1 MDSLQKCAKA
11 FDQLTRYQYH
21 FVIGRK
27 GQTLK
32 FTVSFDPSDF
42 HHLAGLH
49 KLKDNVRLQTGQ
61 RSTIFRD
68 VLDGKYP
75 FEQIKHSAYFSEM
88 EQRLTPLAHLVDF
101 LDSNEIIFRYN
112 EKANRF
118 SAIQA
123 DYLLLNDVK
132 EIPVYVFLAQRT
144 GQETYVCR
152 TLFPKTGKD
161 YTVGQPKYT
170 LLQKEKCNLITGE
183 TIVQYDRLS
192 QKSSTDFLII
202 LAPLRKCRNSLEY
215 QAFPAF
221 CVSEDTPHIMA
232 YRSLIWRSK
241 VVKP

>member
-75 FEQIKHSAYFSEM
+75 FEQIKHSAYFREM
-88 EQRLTPLAHLVDF
+88 EQRLTPLAHLEEF

-132 EIPVYVFLAQRT
+132 EIPVYMFFWRNARGRRRMSVGLS
-144 GQETYVCR
+144 
-152 TLFPKTGKD
+152 FPKPVK
-161 YTVGQPKYT
+161 
-170 LLQKEKCNLITGE
+170 
-183 TIVQYDRLS
+183 TIPWAS
-192 QKSSTDFLII
+192 QSTRCFKRKSAI
-202 LAPLRKCRNSLEY
+202 
-215 QAFPAF
+215 
-221 CVSEDTPHIMA
+221 
-232 YRSLIWRSK
+232 
-241 VVKP
+241 

>member
-11 FDQLTRYQYH
+11 FNQLTRYQYH

-32 FTVSFDPSDF
+32 FMVSFEPSDF

-49 KLKDNVRLQTGQ
+49 KLKDHVRLQTGQ
-61 RSTIFRD
+61 RSAIFRD

-88 EQRLTPLAHLVDF
+88 EQRLAPLTHLEEF
-101 LDSNEIIFRYN
+101 LDSDEIIFRYN
-112 EKANRF
+112 ERANRF

-123 DYLLLNDVK
+123 DYLLLNDVE

-144 GQETYVCR
+144 GQQTYVCR

-192 QKSSTDFLII
+192 PK
-202 LAPLRKCRNSLEY
+202 K
-215 QAFPAF
+215 
-221 CVSEDTPHIMA
+221 
-232 YRSLIWRSK
+232 
-241 VVKP
+241 

>member
-75 FEQIKHSAYFSEM
+75 FEQIKHSAYFREM
-88 EQRLTPLAHLVDF
+88 EQRLTPLAHLEEF

-152 TLFPKTGKD
+152 TLFLKA
-161 YTVGQPKYT
+161 
-170 LLQKEKCNLITGE
+170 
-183 TIVQYDRLS
+183 S
-192 QKSSTDFLII
+192 QSTRCFKRKSAI
-202 LAPLRKCRNSLEY
+202 
-215 QAFPAF
+215 
-221 CVSEDTPHIMA
+221 
-232 YRSLIWRSK
+232 
-241 VVKP
+241 

>member
-32 FTVSFDPSDF
+32 FTVSFAPSDF

-88 EQRLTPLAHLVDF
+88 EQRLTPPCPFGGV
-101 LDSNEIIFRYN
+101 SG
-112 EKANRF
+112 
-118 SAIQA
+118 
-123 DYLLLNDVK
+123 
-132 EIPVYVFLAQRT
+132 QR
-144 GQETYVCR
+144 R
-152 TLFPKTGKD
+152 DHFP
-161 YTVGQPKYT
+161 
-170 LLQKEKCNLITGE
+170 L
-183 TIVQYDRLS
+183 
-192 QKSSTDFLII
+192 
-202 LAPLRKCRNSLEY
+202 
-215 QAFPAF
+215 
-221 CVSEDTPHIMA
+221 
-232 YRSLIWRSK
+232 
-241 VVKP
+241 

>member
-1 MDSLQKCAKA
+1 MRK
-11 FDQLTRYQYH
+11 QLTRYQYH

-75 FEQIKHSAYFSEM
+75 FEQIKHSAYFREM
-88 EQRLTPLAHLVDF
+88 EQRLTPLAHLEEF

-118 SAIQA
+118 SAIRA
-123 DYLLLNDVK
+123 DYLLLNERDTCISIIFSFSFADLFNHSVNPIRCFGPFCK
-132 EIPVYVFLAQRT
+132 ER
-144 GQETYVCR
+144 R
-152 TLFPKTGKD
+152 LFIFIQPAGKHP
-161 YTVGQPKYT
+161 YGFFVHM
-170 LLQKEKCNLITGE
+170 
-183 TIVQYDRLS
+183 
-192 QKSSTDFLII
+192 F
-202 LAPLRKCRNSLEY
+202 
-215 QAFPAF
+215 FPQG
-221 CVSEDTPHIMA
+221 
-232 YRSLIWRSK
+232 L
-241 VVKP
+241 

>member
-75 FEQIKHSAYFSEM
+75 FEQIKHSAYFREM
-88 EQRLTPLAHLVDF
+88 EQRLTPLAHLEEF

-132 EIPVYVFLAQRT
+132 EIACKSAIYDDSKIYSRGLSSLAQFSGCGSAIFSGR
-144 GQETYVCR
+144 QRETHQRALCQSVAVR
-152 TLFPKTGKD
+152 AA
-161 YTVGQPKYT
+161 
-170 LLQKEKCNLITGE
+170 
-183 TIVQYDRLS
+183 DRG
-192 QKSSTDFLII
+192 
-202 LAPLRKCRNSLEY
+202 
-215 QAFPAF
+215 
-221 CVSEDTPHIMA
+221 
-232 YRSLIWRSK
+232 
-241 VVKP
+241 